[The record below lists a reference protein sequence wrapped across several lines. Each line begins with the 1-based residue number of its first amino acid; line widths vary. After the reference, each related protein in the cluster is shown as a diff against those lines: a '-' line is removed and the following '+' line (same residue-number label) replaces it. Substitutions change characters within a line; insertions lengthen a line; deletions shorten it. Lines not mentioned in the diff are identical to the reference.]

1 MNLNIPLKLTL
12 HIHLVM
18 CSNFV
23 GGIFL
28 TIFNFWIFIYKDK
41 IMSKEMREQ
50 IDRVKNWKQFLNEN
64 KYSENE
70 VVSFINKKMLEDKKE
85 YRGHTPTKYN
95 KGSEWSDFS
104 WLVDEIHNFLQNEC
118 TTSYILREFSDKY
131 DTDTLKEIVRNN
143 FKQEYEYVLQN
154 FEVGG

>member
-1 MNLNIPLKLTL
+1 
-12 HIHLVM
+12 
-18 CSNFV
+18 
-23 GGIFL
+23 
-28 TIFNFWIFIYKDK
+28 
-41 IMSKEMREQ
+41 MREQ

-85 YRGHTPTKYN
+85 YKGHIPTKYN

-104 WLVDEIHNFLQNEC
+104 WLVDEILNFLNNEW

-131 DTDTLKEIVRNN
+131 DFETLKEIVRNN

-154 FEVGG
+154 FDDFTKMRKFKNLGDKLGG

>member
-1 MNLNIPLKLTL
+1 
-12 HIHLVM
+12 
-18 CSNFV
+18 
-23 GGIFL
+23 
-28 TIFNFWIFIYKDK
+28 
-41 IMSKEMREQ
+41 MSKEMREQ

-85 YRGHTPTKYN
+85 YKGHIPTKYN
-95 KGSEWSDFS
+95 KGSEWSDFG
-104 WLVDEIHNFLQNEC
+104 WLVDEILNFLNNEW

-131 DTDTLKEIVRNN
+131 DFETLKEIVRNN